1 MGAAGLGMAVAGLRM
16 GAAGL
21 PHPDAFFCGLASE
34 PARQYMCAVCLLGFT
49 HMLRASTLGGGLKHN
64 DHQEDPLDQGIQAD
78 MVITEPDGS
87 TSAGISYTI
96 QPPRPSRRT

>member
-1 MGAAGLGMAVAGLRM
+1 MLVGTSGVALDGRGWPRNGRPGPQNVRRGPRNVRRRPRMGAAGLGMAVAGLRM

-49 HMLRASTLGGGLKHN
+49 HMLRASTLGGVCVCN
-64 DHQEDPLDQGIQAD
+64 
-78 MVITEPDGS
+78 
-87 TSAGISYTI
+87 
-96 QPPRPSRRT
+96 